1 MWQARAWHFKHSNS
15 FTLSTILRGWHLYP
29 HFADSRGND
38 DGAQCGPKD
47 SCSLS
52 PASGGQ
58 TVRLREVQ
66 GLSQGHPAGTEG
78 AGFELRADSKASLGT
93 GI

>member
-1 MWQARAWHFKHSNS
+1 M
-15 FTLSTILRGWHLYP
+15 
-29 HFADSRGND
+29 
-38 DGAQCGPKD
+38 
-47 SCSLS
+47 
-52 PASGGQ
+52 
-58 TVRLREVQ
+58 RLREVQ